1 MKSIIREVIAMIIL
15 IIAILMIVITLF
27 FDYIK
32 ENSVE
37 VSAAIYKLSAEEQNI
52 LKEKQNYMKSQNSI
66 ILSSTYSINNET
78 LSYYKSKGN
87 LVTGQ
92 SSPFDETPVTG
103 ILYSSDG
110 SSYYD
115 VSNRVRSS
123 DEDTFGSVSG
133 DYYNYIETNQAHK
146 NQENINTNT
155 NKKEEPSE
163 YNNDISAPSVE
174 SGSIIPS
181 TGK

>member
-32 ENSVE
+32 EDSVE
-37 VSAAIYKLSAEEQNI
+37 VSAAIYKLSTEEQDI
-52 LKEKQNYMKSQNSI
+52 LKEKQNYMQSQNSI
-66 ILSSTYSINNET
+66 ILSSTYSVDNET

-103 ILYSSDG
+103 ILYSNDG

-115 VSNRVRSS
+115 VSNRTRST
-123 DEDTFGSVSG
+123 DEETFGSVSG
-133 DYYNYIETNQAHK
+133 DYYNYIEKNKGKQNTKKQNQTS
-146 NQENINTNT
+146 NQT
-155 NKKEEPSE
+155 SE
-163 YNNDISAPSVE
+163 FKNDISSPSVE